1 MMADPQL
8 AETSNTLFY
17 AAFFAYIAAMV
28 GYFFSLAYTRVR
40 ADGVLAGTTAGAG
53 AGLAATGLTLA
64 GAALHLGS
72 IGARW
77 AAAGRVPW
85 ANMYEYSSGMA
96 FLAVIAGFLVL
107 RRRGYAHLMGFILA
121 AAVLMMAS
129 ALLLYAEAGPL
140 VPALESIWLKI
151 HTFAM
156 MFGSSIFI
164 VGFAF
169 TALYLVKD
177 AGERRVATS
186 DAYTGSTVGAGA
198 IAMPADRP
206 EGYVDDAG
214 VDLRIASPLAQR
226 QMLSPVLFP
235 VVPFVA
241 VGLFALAVYRAPT
254 GAFLAATVAALLGI
268 ATWYAVPYLPA
279 AAQLDNLAYRTIAFG
294 FPVLT
299 FGVLCGAIWAEVAWG
314 RYWGWDPKETGSFFT
329 WVLYAS
335 YLHARSTRGWRG
347 PRAAWTAAIA
357 FVALMVTYY
366 MVNLWIVGLHSYAGV

>member
-1 MMADPQL
+1 MAEL
-8 AETSNTLFY
+8 SNTLFY
-17 AAFFAYIAAMV
+17 AALFAYLAAMV
-28 GYFFSLAYTRVR
+28 AYFFSMAYTRVR
-40 ADGVLAGTTAGAG
+40 ADGVLAGTRMGDR
-53 AGLAATGLTLA
+53 AGLVAVGLTAA
-64 GAALHLGS
+64 GAAAHLAS

-77 AAAGRVPW
+77 VAAGRVPW
-85 ANMYEYSSGMA
+85 ANMYEYSAGMA
-96 FLAVIAGFLVL
+96 FLAVIGGAVVL
-107 RRRGYAHLMGFILA
+107 RRRGYPHLMGFVLA

-129 ALLLYAEAGPL
+129 ALLLYTDAGPL

-156 MFGSSIFI
+156 MFGSSVFI

-169 TALYLVKD
+169 TALYLAKD
-177 AGERRVATS
+177 AAERRVAAT

-198 IAMPADRP
+198 VVVPADRP

-214 VDLRIASPLAQR
+214 ADVRVASPLAQR
-226 QMLSPVLFP
+226 EMLSPVLFP

-268 ATWYAVPYLPA
+268 ATWYAVPYLPP

-329 WVLYAS
+329 WVLYAA

-347 PRAAWTAAIA
+347 PRAAWTAVIA

-366 MVNLWIVGLHSYAGV
+366 MVNLWIFGLHSYAGV